1 MCYTGVAPTCYT
13 FEASYDCQLPAR
25 TAARAAH
32 RRPLLRRSTVAAGS
46 TGGTAALS
54 LRRHS
59 RGALWQAAAGV
70 LWQAPPDFSGNEA
83 LMMKLERR

>member
-46 TGGTAALS
+46 S

-83 LMMKLERR
+83 LMMKLEQR